1 MWQVSNLALQ
11 ILLGRI
17 FIDQISIFGE
27 LEEELIEVGRN
38 IDALTPWVV
47 KLIHQDEIRI
57 KFYPTIFA
65 NDKTHLV
72 LLIRFSIDLAYGS
85 VLQKF

>member
-11 ILLGRI
+11 ILLGRPI
-17 FIDQISIFGE
+17 CDLISIFGE
-27 LEEELIEVGRN
+27 LEEELIEVSRN

-47 KLIHQDEIRI
+47 KLIHQDEVRI

-65 NDKTHLV
+65 HDKTHLV
-72 LLIRFSIDLAYGS
+72 LLIRFSIDLAY
-85 VLQKF
+85 